1 MSASINAP
9 LFQPRPMD
17 SADLPEVM
25 AIERRAYTHPWSEG
39 IFRDC
44 LRVGYLCRVC
54 ELEGRLI
61 GHAVL
66 SVAAGEAHLLNLCID
81 PDFQCRGLGRRLL
94 EACFDEA
101 RQRRAETLFLE
112 VRVSNKAAIRLYL
125 AMGFNEVG
133 IRAGYYPADGGRRED
148 AFVFAKTL
156 LD

>member
-1 MSASINAP
+1 MSASISEP

-17 SADLPEVM
+17 SADLPAVM
-25 AIERRAYTHPWSEG
+25 AIERRAYSHPWSEG

-44 LRVGYLCRVC
+44 LHVGYLCRVC
-54 ELEGRLI
+54 ELDGRVI

-66 SVAAGEAHLLNLCID
+66 SIAAGEAHLLNLCID
-81 PDFQCRGLGRRLL
+81 PDFQRRGLGRSLL

-101 RQRRAETLFLE
+101 CQHHAETLFLE
-112 VRVSNKAAIRLYL
+112 VRMSNKAAIRLYL

-133 IRAGYYPADGGRRED
+133 VRAGYYPAGDGRRED

>member
-1 MSASINAP
+1 MSASISEP

-17 SADLPEVM
+17 SADLPAVM

-66 SVAAGEAHLLNLCID
+66 SIAAGEAHLLNLCID
-81 PDFQCRGLGRRLL
+81 PDFQRRGLGRRLL

-101 RQRRAETLFLE
+101 CRRRAETLFLE

-133 IRAGYYPADGGRRED
+133 IRAGYYPAGDGRRED

-156 LD
+156 LG